1 MHYVEI
7 AKGSP
12 RNRGLL
18 IVKTELGS
26 HINTNEPLYRSM
38 YLYDNDAIEYSN
50 KKGSIANYFGTRY
63 IDKILIDIDKK
74 DNSDVQ
80 TLNRVRALIYEIG
93 EQGLGDEHFQAFFS
107 GSGYHILL
115 SNSVFNFEPSKDLP
129 VTVKY
134 TMQDLFPDI
143 DCSIY
148 SRSGIYR
155 LQHTINQKTNL
166 FKIPLTSDEVH
177 RLKPEEIMELAKEPR
192 LEYPYHELVG
202 DGELEEFINKNP
214 ERIVSF
220 KSVTEP
226 SKVVPCVQSL
236 LREGPT
242 EGSRHNKA
250 LRIASHLKRNGIPS
264 SYAKVVLNHWNNNS
278 LDEQHITTLTES
290 AYNGNY
296 RYSCNDEYL
305 KARCQTRC
313 IHFKH
318 KDYLIDVMNAKDMQQ
333 DLDDRLTADFSG
345 RSYDLSKMFGLEE
358 DKECIIFPGELVTI
372 FGPTGSN
379 KTTLAQNIVLG
390 HDFAHNKIVKDWQ
403 IPTLFLSLE
412 LSAWY
417 MHRRHLQIVSGLT
430 KKEVNANYKEVYNE
444 HKHLLGH
451 LGVQTVVP
459 SINQIK
465 EKIKELQPSVVIIDY
480 IDLVETPREYRGE
493 YEKVKFISHNLSNL
507 AVNMDIIII
516 QISQVSREY
525 SKNEV
530 LDLYSGKGSGAIEN
544 ASRKVIGINGQ
555 ANTDKKRIEMFK
567 NTDGELFECD
577 VEWTPSFRLRR
588 V

>member
-1 MHYVEI
+1 MDFVEI

-18 IVKTELGS
+18 IAKNELGS
-26 HINTNEPLYRSM
+26 HISTEEPLYRSM
-38 YLYDNDAIEYSN
+38 YLYDKDAIEYV
-50 KKGSIANYFGTRY
+50 KKHSSIANYFGIRY

-80 TLNRVRALIYEIG
+80 TLNEVRALLYEL
-93 EQGLGDEHFQAFFS
+93 EQQSLGDPNYQVFFS
-107 GSGYHILL
+107 GSGYHITLP
-115 SNSVFNFEPSKDLP
+115 NSVFNFEPSKDLP

-134 TMQDLFPDI
+134 TMQDLFPNI

-155 LQHTINQKTNL
+155 VQHTQNQKTNL
-166 FKIPLTSDEVH
+166 YKIPLTSKEVYE
-177 RLKPEEIMELAKEPR
+177 LKPEEIQELAKEPR
-192 LEYPYHELVG
+192 LEYAYHELVG
-202 DGELEEFINKNP
+202 DGELEEFINKNST
-214 ERIVSF
+214 RIISF

-226 SKVVPCVQSL
+226 SKVVPCIQSL
-236 LREGPT
+236 LRDGATP
-242 EGSRHNKA
+242 GSRHNKA
-250 LRIASHLKRNGIPS
+250 LRLASHMKRNGIPS
-264 SYAKVVLNHWNNNS
+264 DYAKVLLGHWNNNS
-278 LDEQHITTLTES
+278 LDEQHITTLVES

-296 RYSCNDEYL
+296 RYSCNDEIL
-305 KARCQTRC
+305 KSRCQTRC
-313 IHFKH
+313 IYFKH
-318 KDYLIDVMNAKDMQQ
+318 KDYLVDVLNAKEMQD
-333 DLDDRLTADFSG
+333 DLEERLTTDFSG
-345 RSYDLSKMFGLEE
+345 RSYDLSAMFGLGKE
-358 DKECIIFPGELVTI
+358 KECTIFPGELVTI

-379 KTTLAQNIVLG
+379 KTTLAQNIALG
-390 HDFAHNKIVKDWQ
+390 VDFAGNKINKDWQ
-403 IPTLFLSLE
+403 LSTLFLSLE

-417 MHRRHLQIVSGLT
+417 MHRRHLQIVSGLS
-430 KKEVNANYKEVYNE
+430 KLEVNADYKNIYNE

-465 EKIKELQPSVVIIDY
+465 EKIRELQPSVVVVDY
-480 IDLVETPREYRGE
+480 IDLIETPREYKGE

-525 SKNEV
+525 SKSEV

-555 ANTDKKRIEMFK
+555 ANTSEKRIEMFK
-567 NTDGELFECD
+567 NTDGELFDCQ